1 MPNKDCEFARGGGY
15 CMCEACQSM
24 RKMLEELT
32 DIKVEDI
39 MKKEEA
45 KKMFD
50 EMERALERGKHPLKK
65 P

>member
-1 MPNKDCEFARGGGY
+1 MPNKDCEFASGGY
-15 CMCEACQSM
+15 CMCDTCQSM

-32 DIKVEDI
+32 NLKGEDI

-45 KKMFD
+45 KKMFE
-50 EMERALERGKHPLKK
+50 EMERALERDKLPLKK